1 MSFMAIV
8 HLGLFPLEMGRDV
21 GEGAIGLALEHVL
34 VAVRRLQGTE
44 VGDVGAY
51 LNVVKLLF
59 VYVVGDV
66 LPATV
71 PSHFVAWISLMD
83 VGGKGCH
90 LVGCSVAA
98 HKTDTGD
105 TLSMLGHHA
114 VYGLVV
120 EWSACISPKI
130 GAVASRTSTGAPC
143 DVDGQRGLVGHL
155 LEDDVSIDIL
165 KHCGNSGGEPPPGV
179 PARSC

>member
-1 MSFMAIV
+1 M
-8 HLGLFPLEMGRDV
+8 
-21 GEGAIGLALEHVL
+21 L

-44 VGDVGAY
+44 VGDIGTY
-51 LNVVKLLF
+51 LNVVELLL
-59 VYVVGDV
+59 VYVMGDV

-71 PSHFVAWISLMD
+71 PSHFVAWITLMD

-143 DVDGQRGLVGHL
+143 DVDGQRGLVWHL
-155 LEDDVSIDIL
+155 LKDDVGVEVF
-165 KHCGNSGGEPPPGV
+165 KHCGNSVGGPPPGGLV
-179 PARSC
+179 RSC